1 MNPNIGPA
9 VKSGVRIQLKG
20 PHGMKDKLDEGLRN
34 CLLQSGDLQLFQKPC
49 KAGEHL
55 SCHVRLSPTLSGGRI
70 AQVSA
75 HPSGESWRY
84 QSEADRQKV
93 ASNTFEMLP
102 LLCCSFYSLPVGN
115 KRWDEKYFG
124 NVWVS
129 NFPFIRVFVR
139 FCCEHFFWLLRYLKE
154 NQNQTNGTINTQN
167 KDVISS
173 ALNDWTFSLAATLFR
188 QVPPVLWPET
198 AGDRRWHDW
207 WHTVVD

>member
-9 VKSGVRIQLKG
+9 VKSGVSIQLKG

-34 CLLQSGDLQLFQKPC
+34 CLVQSGDLQLFQKPC

-55 SCHVRLSPTLSGGRI
+55 SCHVCLSPTLSGSRI
-70 AQVSA
+70 AQVSV

-93 ASNTFEMLP
+93 ASNTFRMLP
-102 LLCCSFYSLPVGN
+102 LLCCSFYSLPG
-115 KRWDEKYFG
+115 
-124 NVWVS
+124 
-129 NFPFIRVFVR
+129 
-139 FCCEHFFWLLRYLKE
+139 EHFFWLLRYLKE

-173 ALNDWTFSLAATLFR
+173 ALNDWMFSLAATLFR

-198 AGDRRWHDW
+198 AGDRRWHDL